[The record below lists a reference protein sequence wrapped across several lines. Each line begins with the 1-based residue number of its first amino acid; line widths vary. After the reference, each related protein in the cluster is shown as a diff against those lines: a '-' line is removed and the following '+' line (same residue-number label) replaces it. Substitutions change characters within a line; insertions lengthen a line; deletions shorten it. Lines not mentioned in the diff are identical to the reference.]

1 MSLALV
7 TALITALWSSTAQS
21 PRGLC
26 VSPLK
31 EAICVGWSGEGAPSA
46 LKRPALLSAP
56 YVTYAGFQIFDLYTG
71 GAR

>member
-7 TALITALWSSTAQS
+7 TALITALWSRTAQS

-26 VSPLK
+26 VSPLN
-31 EAICVGWSGEGAPSA
+31 EAIRVGWSSEDALSA
-46 LKRPALLSAP
+46 FKRPALLSAP
-56 YVTYAGFQIFDLYTG
+56 YVTSAGFQIFDLYTG

>member
-7 TALITALWSSTAQS
+7 TARITALSSSTAQS

-26 VSPLK
+26 VSPLN
-31 EAICVGWSGEGAPSA
+31 EAIRVGWSVEDAPSA
-46 LKRPALLSAP
+46 LKGPALLSAP
-56 YVTYAGFQIFDLYTG
+56 CVTYAGFQIFDLHTG